1 MPKVS
6 VLVPVYGVEKYIER
20 CARSLFEQTL
30 DDIEYIFVDD
40 CTPDRSIEILS
51 EIIEEYRPRFER
63 EGKTCRILR
72 MPENGGLA
80 AVRRYGIQFC
90 TGEYVIHC
98 DSDDWVETDMYE
110 LMYREA
116 KRIDADMVICGFRM
130 TDGENVLRED
140 LPVFTDK
147 DALIRSMLTAA
158 DSWVLWTRLCKRTLY
173 ADGIIYPQ
181 YSMGEDMVLT
191 TQLVLRAERF
201 GIVPKPLYNYRFN
214 TESIS
219 NTTDPDKRFRRRLDA
234 VRNVADVLAAF
245 DSYGLSDKYSREL
258 LTLKYRQKGR
268 VVLLA
273 IRKKYSAAWLEIFP
287 EVDSKVWRLPGISL
301 KDRLKFYFAL
311 CVARSNTIFCR
322 LARKWAILNR

>member
-40 CTPDRSIEILS
+40 CTPDRSIEILNA
-51 EIIEEYRPRFER
+51 IIEEYRPRFASEN
-63 EGKTCRILR
+63 KITRIVR
-72 MPENGGLA
+72 MPTNSGQA
-80 AVRRYGIQFC
+80 AVRRQGIQFC

-116 KRIDADMVICGFRM
+116 KRIDADMVICGYRM
-130 TDGENVLRED
+130 TDGVNVLRED

-158 DSWVLWTRLCKRTLY
+158 NSWVLWTRLCKRSLY

-191 TQLVLRAERF
+191 TQMVLRADRF

-219 NTTDPDKRFRRRLDA
+219 NTPDPDKRFRRRLDA

-245 DSYGLSDKYSREL
+245 DSYGLSDRYSREL

-268 VVLLA
+268 IVLLA
-273 IRKKYSAAWLEIFP
+273 IRKKYSAAWLKIFP
-287 EVDSKVWRLPGISL
+287 EVDSKVWRLPGVSL
-301 KDRLKFYFAL
+301 KDKLKFYFAL
-311 CVARSNTIFCR
+311 GVAGINTVFCR
-322 LARKWAILNR
+322 GGR